1 MSFVEAIFLYYNKL
15 RKSTMAELKMEF
27 IMFMIEWAVEKYL
40 AVPINKKATRN
51 IIGSFT

>member
-1 MSFVEAIFLYYNKL
+1 
-15 RKSTMAELKMEF
+15 MAELKMEF

-51 IIGSFT
+51 IIRSFT